1 MLNYNE
7 NRSKIKVIVVCGP
20 TASGKTALA
29 LKLAEIFNG
38 VIVGAD
44 SMQVYK
50 GMDIATAMPTKAERE
65 RIEHRMIA
73 FLEPTE
79 SFSVAEYVSLA
90 IREIIDVSNS
100 GKIPILCGGT
110 GLYINSLIDGI
121 TFDKTSAD
129 MEFRNKMLSLAKEK
143 GNEFLL
149 KMLAEVDEKSAESLH
164 PNNLK
169 RIIRALEIHHISGS
183 NMTESKVSSRNTE
196 SIIEP
201 CIIGIDFVDRNQLYE
216 RINLRVDLMVEQGL
230 IEEARRFYSIHN
242 TATSAQA
249 IGYKEL
255 LPYIKGEKTLE
266 ECLTLLKQKTRNY
279 AKRQL
284 TWFRKD
290 NRINWYK
297 VGNND
302 SFQNIVNFSEKMIAF
317 FLNM

>member
-1 MLNYNE
+1 MFKFNE
-7 NRSKIKVIVVCGP
+7 NSKIKTIVVCGP
-20 TASGKTALA
+20 TASGKTSLA

-50 GMDIATAMPTKAERE
+50 GMDIATAMPTIAERE
-65 RIEHRMIA
+65 RIEHRMIS

-79 SFSVAEYVSLA
+79 SFSVAEYVNLA
-90 IREIIDVSNS
+90 KREIIDINSS

-129 MEFRNKMLSLAKEK
+129 EEFRSKMHALAVEK
-143 GNEFLL
+143 GNEYLL
-149 KMLAEVDEKSAESLH
+149 KMLAEVDEKSAQNLH

-169 RIIRALEIHHISGS
+169 RIIRALEIHHISGK
-183 NMTESKVSSRNTE
+183 NMTESKISSKNTE

-201 CIIGIDFVDRNQLYE
+201 CIIGLDFVDRNKLYD

-230 IEEARRFYSIHN
+230 IEQARQFYSTEN

-249 IGYKEL
+249 IGYKEIF
-255 LPYIKGEKTLE
+255 PYIKGEKSLE
-266 ECLTLLKQKTRNY
+266 ECLDILKQKTRNY

-290 NRINWYK
+290 ERINWYK
-297 VGNND
+297 ISEND
-302 SFQNIVNFSEKMIAF
+302 SFQNIVNYSEKIIAF

>member
-1 MLNYNE
+1 MWKNKDIN
-7 NRSKIKVIVVCGP
+7 NKIKVIVVCGP

-65 RIEHRMIA
+65 RVEHRMIA
-73 FLEPTE
+73 ILEPTE
-79 SFSVAEYVSLA
+79 SFSVAEYVRVA
-90 IREIIDVSNS
+90 TEEIIDISRN

-121 TFDKTSAD
+121 SFDKTSPD
-129 MEFRNKMLSLAKEK
+129 DEFRSEMYALAQEK

-149 KMLAEVDEKSAESLH
+149 KKLAEVDPESAETLH
-164 PNNLK
+164 PNNVK
-169 RIIRALEIHHISGS
+169 RIIRALEIHHISG
-183 NMTESKVSSRNTE
+183 NNITNSKILSRNTE
-196 SIIEP
+196 SIFEP
-201 CIIGIDFVDRNQLYE
+201 CIIGLDFVDRNHLYN
-216 RINLRVDLMVEQGL
+216 RINLRVDLMLEQGL
-230 IEEARRFYSIHN
+230 IDEAKQFYTMIN

-255 LPYIKGEKTLE
+255 LPYIKGEKNLE
-266 ECLTLLKQKTRNY
+266 ECVNLLKQKTRNY

-284 TWFRKD
+284 TWFRRD
-290 NRINWYK
+290 ERINWYK
-297 VGNND
+297 VSENE
-302 SFQNIVNFSEKMIAF
+302 SFQNIVNFSENLIAF